1 MGSVQEFN
9 LFELAAGQIDSGNGD
24 DNWNDRY
31 DTAASLL
38 SQVTFGSPYSL
49 ISRSFDLTLS
59 TQVGQQIMSC
69 PQNDQNSFFFIPTMI
84 AVHYPSTLGSAG
96 NTGFTVTAAS
106 QGGYKYM
113 AEVLY
118 GNSFGSGQGNSWTAS
133 TKDVIYA
140 SLHQNVI
147 STPSYPAAAS
157 LGSPGT
163 WPVAPVDFVNRDITN
178 LHSDAGKPL
187 AAEVCQSVTDSDLPG
202 GPRSSVFIRAI
213 GSQHLVKQVDLFGLS
228 LSKSVN
234 VGP

>member
-69 PQNDQNSFFFIPTMI
+69 PQNDQNSFYFIPTMI

-118 GNSFGSGQGNSWTAS
+118 GNGFGSGQGHSWPAS
-133 TKDVIYA
+133 
-140 SLHQNVI
+140 
-147 STPSYPAAAS
+147 P
-157 LGSPGT
+157 
-163 WPVAPVDFVNRDITN
+163 
-178 LHSDAGKPL
+178 
-187 AAEVCQSVTDSDLPG
+187 
-202 GPRSSVFIRAI
+202 
-213 GSQHLVKQVDLFGLS
+213 
-228 LSKSVN
+228 
-234 VGP
+234 